1 MADQVLFEELSHQ
14 LSAVGAVKRELGRN
28 LPPECPPGSAGVLT
42 ILKQHGDMRM
52 SQLAEL
58 LSVDV
63 SVTSRHVSHVADRGW
78 IKRSPDPDDK
88 RANILHLTDNGR
100 GVLDELSQHAT
111 KLLTDRLRDWDDDD
125 VRELTRLLARLRDSF
140 GECRS
145 HGRTTAHQQPSTT
158 PSPTN
163 ASS

>member
-28 LPPECPPGSAGVLT
+28 LPPDCPPGSAGVLT
-42 ILKQHGDMRM
+42 ILKHYGDMRM

-78 IKRSPDPDDK
+78 IKRSPDPADK
-88 RANILHLTDNGR
+88 RASILHLTDNGR
-100 GVLDELSQHAT
+100 GVLDGLSQHAT
-111 KLLTDRLRDWDDDD
+111 DLLTDRLHDWDDDD
-125 VRELTRLLARLRDSF
+125 VRELIRLLARLRDSF
-140 GECRS
+140 GECRAN
-145 HGRTTAHQQPSTT
+145 GKAAHQQSL